1 VQFEQPP
8 VVAVHGGEQMSTVIL
23 TLEPFA
29 MANGQ
34 STQSYKVKRDAVT
47 GEVL

>member
-1 VQFEQPP
+1 VSAIRATTCSGCAPW
-8 VVAVHGGEQMSTVIL
+8 EQMSTVIL

-34 STQSYKVKRDAVT
+34 
-47 GEVL
+47 